1 MTEDDDARYANT
13 VTEDHDAHYA
23 GHWGDWDEN
32 DAVGT
37 GCDWTPRNDWNEN
50 DDVGNIAETD
60 GNDLNENDDV
70 GNIAETD
77 EEWGDWTP
85 TGKNNA
91 NVGYV

>member
-60 GNDLNENDDV
+60 
-70 GNIAETD
+70 

-85 TGKNNA
+85 TGKNNS